1 MWSVCFGFLTALGM
15 DEHKSPKETTAYI
28 FALSSSQNYPLMFWI
43 SKYLFP
49 GAVMRGCTRNQV
61 TQLTKKS
68 LKLQPFVFILLKYL
82 HCDANADFQSKKKYL
97 FLAVKT
103 VVGSKL
109 NSKCSHWT
117 FGFLSP
123 LVFCKTLKM
132 ADIKWAAFLFYS
144 SLDSSQ
150 LPSFPLQMPE
160 FKKYLCSS
168 SGAFLGEYLWL

>member
-1 MWSVCFGFLTALGM
+1 MTLGTS
-15 DEHKSPKETTAYI
+15 EHKSPKETTAYI

-61 TQLTKKS
+61 TELTKKS

-82 HCDANADFQSKKKYL
+82 HCDANADFQSKKYL
-97 FLAVKT
+97 FLPVKT

-109 NSKCSHWT
+109 NSKCSYWR

-123 LVFCKTLKM
+123 LVFCKTLKT
-132 ADIKWAAFLFYS
+132 ADIKWAAFLFIQV
-144 SLDSSQ
+144 LTV
-150 LPSFPLQMPE
+150 PSFCPFHSKCLN
-160 FKKYLCSS
+160 F
-168 SGAFLGEYLWL
+168 